1 MIFDEIN
8 KFDVKIGVIPN
19 RLEKN
24 MASFLNKNL
33 DFFDSI
39 QFMNSSFKKLVKN
52 LSDDDFKY
60 LTREFGPKNLV
71 LLKQRDAY
79 PYGYMGNFKKFG

>member
-1 MIFDEIN
+1 
-8 KFDVKIGVIPN
+8 
-19 RLEKN
+19 

-71 LLKQRDAY
+71 LLKQKDAY
-79 PYGYMGNFKKFG
+79 PNGYMGNFKKFG